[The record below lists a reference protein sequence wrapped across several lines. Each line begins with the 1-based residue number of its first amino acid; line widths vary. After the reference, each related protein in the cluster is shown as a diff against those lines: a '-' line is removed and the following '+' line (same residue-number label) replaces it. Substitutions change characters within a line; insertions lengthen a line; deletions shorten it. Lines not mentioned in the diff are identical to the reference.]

1 MKAKTQLSIFLL
13 FSIIFSLISCDK
25 DDEIDINQ
33 LTGKWYVYN
42 DDPNLEVDSGV
53 TYTFN
58 TDKTCLI
65 HSSSFLSD
73 WDTIVN
79 RTYVISY
86 DNTLVTLYN
95 EENRYTEQYYICQ
108 LTSSEKIWENAS
120 PGDGNSDKKLRKS
133 KD

>member
-1 MKAKTQLSIFLL
+1 MKTKTQLSVLLL
-13 FSIIFSLISCDK
+13 FCIIFSLISCDK

-65 HSSSFLSD
+65 HSNSFLSD

-79 RTYVISY
+79 RTYAISY

-95 EENRYTEQYYICQ
+95 EENRYTEQYNIRK
-108 LTSSEKIWENAS
+108 LTSSEMIWENAS

>member
-1 MKAKTQLSIFLL
+1 MKTKKQLAILLLSIVVLG
-13 FSIIFSLISCDK
+13 LISCDK

-33 LTGKWYVYN
+33 LIGEWYVYN

-79 RTYVISY
+79 RTYAISY

-95 EENRYTEQYYICQ
+95 EENRYTEQYNIRK
-108 LTSSEKIWENAS
+108 LTSSEMIWENAS